1 MPVAI
6 KTALIERIDKH
17 VANKGIVAADMAS
30 LCCHGKGKEGGER
43 HCNILRN
50 CMVRGKFKGNPRPG
64 SDLAAECNGGEV
76 GERMLL
82 QYAMR
87 RCRQTPVRIADL
99 FSQIAEINSDGI
111 SHLPSHVLLNKGNK
125 ASHTL
130 SPKTYL
136 SSLRISKAGYLIVAM
151 TIITLDTLC
160 CTVNLSS
167 SKLDEIK
174 PNFKTVHFH
183 PDKNI
188 PKDVLA
194 DIDVWFTQ
202 GTGIPGDI
210 TDIEAI
216 PRTKLIQ
223 ITSGGS

>member
-1 MPVAI
+1 
-6 KTALIERIDKH
+6 
-17 VANKGIVAADMAS
+17 
-30 LCCHGKGKEGGER
+30 
-43 HCNILRN
+43 
-50 CMVRGKFKGNPRPG
+50 
-64 SDLAAECNGGEV
+64 
-76 GERMLL
+76 
-82 QYAMR
+82 
-87 RCRQTPVRIADL
+87 
-99 FSQIAEINSDGI
+99 
-111 SHLPSHVLLNKGNK
+111 
-125 ASHTL
+125 
-130 SPKTYL
+130 
-136 SSLRISKAGYLIVAM
+136 LRISKAGYLIVAM
-151 TIITLDTLC
+151 TKITLDTLC

-194 DIDVWFTQ
+194 DIDVWFTH